1 MPLAYLP
8 ECRLARHDRA
18 VVAGFAAYP
27 AFPRNHHEE
36 LRRRRLVIAHEPIG
50 AEVHDADLCRVCRA
64 QATCNHDI
72 AALEAGDGHADSAVE
87 AIEFHVRLHLYVGP
101 GLALPLDHS
110 AFLLRF
116 QPLFF

>member
-1 MPLAYLP
+1 MVSSPHTTAALSGHCAPMAVRIYIGPGSHFLHVHPRVERLTFDHNRAHARLRAGLVPLAYLP

-50 AEVHDADLCRVCRA
+50 AEV
-64 QATCNHDI
+64 
-72 AALEAGDGHADSAVE
+72 
-87 AIEFHVRLHLYVGP
+87 
-101 GLALPLDHS
+101 
-110 AFLLRF
+110 
-116 QPLFF
+116 